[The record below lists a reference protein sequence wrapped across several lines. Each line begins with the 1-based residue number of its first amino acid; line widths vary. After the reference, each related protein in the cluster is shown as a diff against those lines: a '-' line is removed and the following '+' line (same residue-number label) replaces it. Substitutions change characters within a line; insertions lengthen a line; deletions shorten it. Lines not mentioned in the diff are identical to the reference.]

1 MYLGNVMDL
10 GNFKATTT
18 PLATFQDQAK
28 VPFSSTSEYHY
39 DEVPRWKYSISYEN
53 ILVILT
59 LLEVSIPIEKSPR

>member
-28 VPFSSTSEYHY
+28 VPFHPQVNTIMMKCL
-39 DEVPRWKYSISYEN
+39 DENTP
-53 ILVILT
+53 LVMKTFL
-59 LLEVSIPIEKSPR
+59 